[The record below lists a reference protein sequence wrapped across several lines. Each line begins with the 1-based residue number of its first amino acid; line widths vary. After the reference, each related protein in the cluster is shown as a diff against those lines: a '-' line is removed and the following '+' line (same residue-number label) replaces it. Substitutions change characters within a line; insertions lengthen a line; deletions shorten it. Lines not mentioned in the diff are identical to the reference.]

1 MVKPMD
7 SVTSKKQHFKTR
19 LAGNDDCDVVFCQDC
34 NTLELNIGA
43 LTLRLNP
50 ESMHSLSSVLNQA
63 KVRLN
68 RLDNFAA
75 VNEPVQAV
83 SSKIVH

>member
-1 MVKPMD
+1 MD
-7 SVTSKKQHFKTR
+7 SVTSKKQHVKTR
-19 LAGNDDCDVVFCQDC
+19 LAGNDGCEVVFCQGC
-34 NTLELNIGA
+34 NTLELNLGV

-75 VNEPVQAV
+75 VNESAQAV
-83 SSKIVH
+83 SNKIVH

>member
-1 MVKPMD
+1 MVKSMD

-19 LAGNDDCDVVFCQDC
+19 LAGNDGCEVVFCEGC
-34 NTLELNIGA
+34 NTLELNLGA
-43 LTLRLNP
+43 LTLHLNP
-50 ESMHSLSSVLNQA
+50 ESMYSLSSVLNQA

-75 VNEPVQAV
+75 ANEPVQVV

>member
-1 MVKPMD
+1 MD
-7 SVTSKKQHFKTR
+7 SVTLKKQHVKTR
-19 LAGNDDCDVVFCQDC
+19 LAGNDDCDVVFCQGC

-50 ESMHSLSSVLNQA
+50 ESMYSLSSVLNQA

-68 RLDNFAA
+68 RVDNFAA
-75 VNEPVQAV
+75 VNEPVHAV